1 MERSKGKS
9 EDQEVKEALGQSGDR
24 PEEYITDWYLPERD
38 PLAGFFYPGPMEIRR
53 FPSIYDMAS
62 GLLERSIAK
71 TKDGYEEFVVRAGNV
86 SYRGHKIDSV
96 DGYIYTLRRMPT
108 MIPRL
113 EQLGMPSPIQSIM
126 MDSHLNRGGLLLVCG
141 ETGNGKS
148 TTCAS
153 VVKDRMLK
161 HGSFCLTVE
170 DPPEMPLHGIHGKGR
185 CIQTEVRSGNFA
197 EAMRGAMRCYP
208 SVNGSMLYVGET
220 RDSETAAEVL
230 TIATN
235 GHLVLTT
242 IHAQDVQSALHRFL
256 ILAKARTSEEDARN
270 AMGSVF
276 RLALHQRLEAQS
288 AGSQAGKKK
297 LKLQFLISQDRTSPV
312 ASRIRK
318 GEIDALASDIQQQK
332 MVLDAQG
339 MDGLKNLWR

>member
-1 MERSKGKS
+1 MERVRREESLAT
-9 EDQEVKEALGQSGDR
+9 QEALGLAGDR

-38 PLAGFFYPGPMEIRR
+38 PLDGYFYPGPMDIRR
-53 FPSIYDMAS
+53 FPSVFDMAS
-62 GLLERSIAK
+62 DLLSRSMSK
-71 TKDGYEEFVVRAGNV
+71 TKDGYEEFVVRAGKI
-86 SYRGHKIDSV
+86 SYRGHLIDTV
-96 DGYIYTLRRMPT
+96 EGKTYTLRRMPT
-108 MIPRL
+108 HVPKL
-113 EQLGMPSPIQSIM
+113 DQLGIASPIQAVL
-126 MDSHLNRGGLLLVCG
+126 MDTHLNKGGLVLVCG

-148 TTCAS
+148 TTCAA
-153 VVKDRMLK
+153 VVKERMLK

-170 DPPEMPLHGIHGKGR
+170 DPPEMPLHGKHDKGR

-197 EAMRGAMRCYP
+197 DAMRGAMRCYP

-220 RDSETAAEVL
+220 RDAETAAEVL

-276 RLALHQRLEAQS
+276 RLAMHQRLEVQTV
-288 AGSQAGKKK
+288 GSQAGKKK
-297 LKLQFLISQDRTSPV
+297 LKAQFLISQDRTSPV
-312 ASRIRK
+312 ANRIRK
-318 GEIDALASDIQQQK
+318 GEIDGLATDIQQQK

-339 MDGLKNLWR
+339 MDGLKNLWK

>member
-1 MERSKGKS
+1 MTNLVKS
-9 EDQEVKEALGQSGDR
+9 ENQLAKEALGLSGDR

-38 PLAGFFYPGPMEIRR
+38 PLSGFIYPGPMDIKR

-62 GLLERSIAK
+62 SLLERSIAK

-86 SYRGHKIDSV
+86 SYRGHRIDSV
-96 DGYIYTLRRMPT
+96 GGYIYTLRRMPT
-108 MIPRL
+108 MVPRL
-113 EQLGMPSPIQSIM
+113 EQLGIPSPIQAIL
-126 MDSHLNRGGLLLVCG
+126 MDKQLNRGGLVLVCG

-153 VVKDRMLK
+153 VVKDRMSR

-170 DPPEMPLHGIHGKGR
+170 DPPEMPLHGVHGQGR

-242 IHAQDVQSALHRFL
+242 IHAQDVQSAIHRFL

-270 AMGSVF
+270 AMGAVF
-276 RLALHQRLEAQS
+276 RLALHQRLDVIANGPQT
-288 AGSQAGKKK
+288 GKKK
-297 LKLQFLISQDRTSPV
+297 LKMQFLISQDRTSPV
-312 ASRIRK
+312 AGRIRK
-318 GEIDALASDIQQQK
+318 GEIDGLATDIQQQK

-339 MDGLKNLWR
+339 MDGLKNLWK